1 MLLVSYSNVV
11 PTCPLKPA
19 YSSDQ
24 SVSEVK
30 PRSFAAKAPVEPKRT
45 VAIEADKTFFF
56 IKTINE
62 FLPKYQFKI

>member
-1 MLLVSYSNVV
+1 M
-11 PTCPLKPA
+11 
-19 YSSDQ
+19 
-24 SVSEVK
+24 SEVK